1 MSRRFRRAEV
11 AAPVED
17 DAPGH
22 ARLRVGPDFD
32 GFRPLDRS
40 PVNVLALENELPGP
54 PAEAFP
60 PHLKAEA
67 RRVWELQQSG
77 ELREIY
83 FKANRHTA
91 VILLECS
98 DIEAARRLLG
108 TLPLVQAGLITF
120 DVIPLVPYDGFAR
133 LFA

>member
-1 MSRRFRRAEV
+1 MK
-11 AAPVED
+11 
-17 DAPGH
+17 
-22 ARLRVGPDFD
+22 L
-32 GFRPLDRS
+32 
-40 PVNVLALENELPGP
+40 LALENELPGT
-54 PAEAFP
+54 PAEAFQ

-83 FKANRHTA
+83 FNANRHTA